1 MSAGITKHCAL
12 YENLNIEKNK
22 FDAKHFAQS
31 GPRKPSADENSV
43 CAKPV
48 FFFKSSW
55 LLPTFF
61 FLCAPRLTTFCLSHL
76 PSSAKAL

>member
-48 FFFKSSW
+48 FFLSLRGCF
-55 LLPTFF
+55 LLFSFF
-61 FLCAPRLTTFCLSHL
+61 APLD
-76 PSSAKAL
+76 